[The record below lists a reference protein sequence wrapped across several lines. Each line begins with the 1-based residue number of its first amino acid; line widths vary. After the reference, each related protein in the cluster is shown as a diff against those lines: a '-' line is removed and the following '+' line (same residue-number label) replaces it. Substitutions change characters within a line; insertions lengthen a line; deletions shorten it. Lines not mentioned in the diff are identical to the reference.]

1 MNQGQE
7 EHRRRSEGWDRVP
20 IKLLRRIG
28 KRTMAE
34 VLHVAATRLVWQR
47 REYIFIYIWVG
58 YDQGVLSQ
66 ETGGSGGGCGG
77 IFYNNSAPQH
87 LNVCHR
93 TAMAETQLPEH
104 SGGSLACPSCVY
116 PPALSSAIAGNQ
128 PAAAVELF

>member
-47 REYIFIYIWVG
+47 REDIYIYMGRV
-58 YDQGVLSQ
+58 
-66 ETGGSGGGCGG
+66 
-77 IFYNNSAPQH
+77 
-87 LNVCHR
+87 
-93 TAMAETQLPEH
+93 
-104 SGGSLACPSCVY
+104 
-116 PPALSSAIAGNQ
+116 
-128 PAAAVELF
+128 

>member
-47 REYIFIYIWVG
+47 REYIYIYIYIYG
-58 YDQGVLSQ
+58 
-66 ETGGSGGGCGG
+66 
-77 IFYNNSAPQH
+77 
-87 LNVCHR
+87 
-93 TAMAETQLPEH
+93 
-104 SGGSLACPSCVY
+104 
-116 PPALSSAIAGNQ
+116 
-128 PAAAVELF
+128 